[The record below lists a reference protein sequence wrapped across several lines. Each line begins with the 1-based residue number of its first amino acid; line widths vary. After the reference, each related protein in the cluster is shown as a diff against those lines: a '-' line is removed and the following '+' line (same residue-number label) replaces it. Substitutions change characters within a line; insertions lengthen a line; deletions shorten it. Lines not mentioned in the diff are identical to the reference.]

1 MDNLYVISLKEDNS
15 FCKIGVTSNIER
27 RLSEISN
34 NTGKDL
40 VLLNSIETDDAY
52 FYEKQLHLKYDHCN
66 THGEWFQLDASD
78 VEYLAMMS
86 KESLLKLK
94 TLVPIGAGFIQRR
107 KDMYFSANEIINI
120 HNEKHENAHVQLNN
134 YKNSNKTLEYIE
146 LLQAEGIEKPI
157 ISSRGKNGGTWM
169 HPKLFIDF
177 AMWVSVEFKSI
188 VIDYVLDGLIMSR
201 TEAGDYYNEMC
212 AQILKTH
219 IDYYGKKPNPS
230 LYISEARMIREL
242 LGFNKKDR
250 NEMTEKELSNVTSM
264 QKLNAILLEDN
275 LPKDKRVD
283 RLTLQSRLLNK

>member
-1 MDNLYVISLKEDNS
+1 MKTNQILIRDNEAFVQRTQDSYFNATKL
-15 FCKIGVTSNIER
+15 
-27 RLSEISN
+27 
-34 NTGKDL
+34 
-40 VLLNSIETDDAY
+40 IETWNA
-52 FYEKQLHLKYDHCN
+52 Q
-66 THGEWFQLDASD
+66 
-78 VEYLAMMS
+78 
-86 KESLLKLK
+86 
-94 TLVPIGAGFIQRR
+94 
-107 KDMYFSANEIINI
+107 NEN
-120 HNEKHENAHVQLNN
+120 NRVQMNN
-134 YKNSNKTLEYIE
+134 YKNSVSAKTFIDHLKEDGVVDPLITT
-146 LLQAEGIEKPI
+146 
-157 ISSRGKNGGTWM
+157 RGKNGGTWM